1 MLDPFCGCATA
12 LVAADRLGRKWAGI
26 DLSLL
31 AIKLVKER
39 IVVDPAANPLWAGTI
54 ALDTPPKG
62 TDLGNLPNYR
72 THRHRLYGEQ
82 EGVCVGCNT
91 HFPFRVMD
99 VDHVLPRS
107 KGGTDHPDNLQLLC
121 SGCNRSKGGKTM
133 AEGRRLLLGSEATNT
148 PQTCM
153 VDAKIVMP
161 LRSLSN
167 DKHNDKHRLVPG
179 GKITAGNRA
188 RQECYRSWEIDA
200 TR

>member
-1 MLDPFCGCATA
+1 M
-12 LVAADRLGRKWAGI
+12 
-26 DLSLL
+26 
-31 AIKLVKER
+31 
-39 IVVDPAANPLWAGTI
+39 
-54 ALDTPPKG
+54 
-62 TDLGNLPNYR
+62 
-72 THRHRLYGEQ
+72 
-82 EGVCVGCNT
+82 GCNT